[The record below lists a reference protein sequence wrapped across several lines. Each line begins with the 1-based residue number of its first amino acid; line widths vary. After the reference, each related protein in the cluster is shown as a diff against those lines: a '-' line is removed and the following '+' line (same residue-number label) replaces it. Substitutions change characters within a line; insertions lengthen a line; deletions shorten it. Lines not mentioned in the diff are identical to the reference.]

1 MPQCKTN
8 SWWSEPA
15 MEELALATLTAAS
28 KEFKGDPKRTY
39 LPGLSTGGYGSWALA
54 AQHPNKF
61 AASRRFPG
69 LGHNSWDNAY
79 ADPELMTWM
88 LSKSL

>member
-1 MPQCKTN
+1 
-8 SWWSEPA
+8 

-39 LPGLSTGGYGSWALA
+39 LAGLSTGGDGSWALA
-54 AQHPNKF
+54 AQHPQQIRGRRADF
-61 AASRRFPG
+61 PASATIPG
-69 LGHNSWDNAY
+69 TTPY

>member
-39 LPGLSTGGYGSWALA
+39 LAGLSTGGDGSWTLA

-61 AASRRFPG
+61 AAVAPISRPRPQF
-69 LGHNSWDNAY
+69 LGQRPTPTPS
-79 ADPELMTWM
+79 
-88 LSKSL
+88 S